1 MKDINYE
8 DRSFIDCREW
18 IASAFDEG
26 HSWDE
31 IKTLLVPADQFESR
45 FEELSDDGQ
54 WPTKLHASMW
64 SEYVDHY
71 RSHLVMVAPP
81 RVEGIDGGISTNI
94 YSAPTHD
101 SSAWVKY
108 MKSLDGK
115 ISPASIANL
124 RSGCEWTLQH
134 LREDTRKSG
143 PVKGLVTGSVQSGKT
158 ANMEGLICM
167 AADYGWN
174 FFIVLSGTID
184 NLRKQTRDRF
194 KEDLKEPTE
203 SVRWEILDFAGEDKH
218 FAAEDLCL
226 NSLSGSK
233 SFAHRYVTV
242 VLKNKSRLN
251 KLIDWLY
258 EDRTSAG
265 KLRVLIID
273 DEADQASI
281 NTAAITAEEEQER
294 RAINQLIVNLANGRR
309 SDGSKPEIPLQAIN
323 YISYTATPYA
333 NVLNEASEESLYPK
347 DFICTLPEAKEYFG
361 ARVIFGNNEEEG
373 CPGFNIVRDIPEK
386 DEKELKLMHDGGEAP
401 SSLKDAIAWFLCAS
415 ATLRKKGHRKSISM
429 LVHTTPK
436 QDGHFGGYES
446 IERWLRAEEEVIG
459 RCRSVYADESASVN
473 RESLRE
479 ANSDYPDIDRVK
491 EFAYDF
497 ELLLPEIRELLRE
510 ITNIRLGDEGKL
522 TYSSGIHLCV
532 DNCGAN
538 RESDEGMH
546 LRIVYPT
553 ATQLEAMEKAPV
565 FLVIGGN
572 TLSRGLTLDGLVCTY
587 FARNVN
593 QADTLMQMARWFGY
607 RKGYELLQRIWMN
620 QLSQQKYRALAKID
634 MDLKDE
640 VNLFMERGIPPAKF
654 GPRIRNTPEITRF
667 LVSAKNKTQSAGYG
681 DFDFCGDSYE
691 TTIFND
697 DETLTNNLTL
707 LASFAKKELAG
718 REHKRSPLSSA
729 EVWRGIPFAVI
740 LDAFISKYQ
749 IAKESNFS
757 TTFKTFLGWMATMND
772 EGKFLRW
779 NVAIV
784 DGANKERKWEE
795 ISGLE
800 LGYSERTMKKG
811 KSLIDL
817 HSLRSGRDVICDIDL
832 DNLPE
837 SKRKQLK
844 DTKKSGKGLISRRCD
859 YGLEDTP
866 LLLIYLIKKDGGK
879 EKSGR
884 KSLNAH
890 EDIVGISVI
899 VSGESIGN
907 SHARTLQIKMG
918 PNSEVL

>member
-8 DRSFIDCREW
+8 DRAFIDCREW
-18 IASAFDEG
+18 IAAAVDEG

-31 IKTLLVPADQFESR
+31 IKTLLVPADQFEDK
-45 FEELSDDGQ
+45 FEELSDSGQ
-54 WPTKLHASMW
+54 WPTKLRASKW
-64 SEYVDHY
+64 SEFVDHY

-81 RVEGIDGGISTNI
+81 QVEGIDGGVNSNT

-108 MKSLDGK
+108 TKSLDGK
-115 ISPASIANL
+115 ISPASIAYL

-134 LREDTRKSG
+134 LCEDTRKSG
-143 PVKGLVTGSVQSGKT
+143 PVKGLVTGSIQSGKT
-158 ANMEGLICM
+158 ANMEGLISM

-203 SVRWEILDFAGEDKH
+203 SVKWEILDFAGEDKD
-218 FAAEDLCL
+218 FSAEDLCL
-226 NSLSGSK
+226 NSLSGAK
-233 SFAHRYVTV
+233 NFAYRYVTV
-242 VLKNKSRLN
+242 VLKNKSRLT

-265 KLRVLIID
+265 KLRILIID

-281 NTAAITAEEEQER
+281 NTATITPEEEQER
-294 RAINQLIVNLANGRR
+294 RAINQLIVNLANGRL
-309 SDGSKPEIPLQAIN
+309 SDGSEPEIPLQAIN

-373 CPGFNIVRDIPEK
+373 CPGFDIVRDIPAK
-386 DEKELKLMHDGGEAP
+386 DELELKTLHDGGEAP

-415 ATLRKKGHRKSISM
+415 ATLRMERHRKSISM

-436 QDGHFGGYES
+436 QDGHFGVYES
-446 IERWLRAEEEVIG
+446 IDRWLHEEKEVIE
-459 RCRSVYADESASVN
+459 RCRHVYENESTRIN
-473 RESLRE
+473 RGSLRE
-479 ANSDYPDIDRVK
+479 ANPDYPDIGKVK

-497 ELLLPEIRELLRE
+497 DSLMPEIQELLRE
-510 ITNIRLGDEGKL
+510 ITNIRLSDEGEL
-522 TYSSGIHLCV
+522 SYSSGVHLCV
-532 DNCGAN
+532 DNCRAN

-546 LRIVYPT
+546 LRIVYPS
-553 ATQLEAMEKAPV
+553 ATQLGAMKKAPV

-640 VNLFMERGIPPAKF
+640 VNLFMERGVCPAKF
-654 GPRIRNTPEITRF
+654 GPRIRNTPEISKF

-691 TTIFND
+691 TTVFND
-697 DETLTNNLTL
+697 DETLASNLAL
-707 LASFAKKELAG
+707 LGNFAKKELAV
-718 REHKRSPLSSA
+718 REHERSSLASA
-729 EVWRGIPFAVI
+729 EVWRGVPFSVI
-740 LDAFISKYQ
+740 LDVFISKYK

-757 TTFKTFLGWMATMND
+757 TTFKTFLSWMSTMNK
-772 EGKFLRW
+772 EGKFTLW
-779 NVAIV
+779 NIAII

-795 ISGLE
+795 IPGLK
-800 LGYSERTMKKG
+800 LGYSERTKKKG

-832 DNLPE
+832 DSLPE
-837 SKRKQLK
+837 SKKAQLK
-844 DTKKSGKGLISRRCD
+844 GMKRSGKGLISRRCD

-884 KSLNAH
+884 EPLNAH

-899 VSGESIGN
+899 MSGDSIGE
-907 SHARTLQIKMG
+907 SHARTLQITMG
-918 PNSEVL
+918 PNSEVF

>member
-8 DRSFIDCREW
+8 DRSFIGCREW
-18 IASAFDEG
+18 IASAIDDG

-31 IKTLLVPADQFESR
+31 IKTLLVPADQFEDK

-54 WPTKLHASMW
+54 WPLKFYASMW
-64 SEYVDHY
+64 SDFVDHY
-71 RSHLVMVAPP
+71 RSHLIMIAPP
-81 RVEGIDGGISTNI
+81 QVEGIDGGTSSNT
-94 YSAPTHD
+94 YSAPTHN

-108 MKSLDGK
+108 AKSLDGK
-115 ISPASIANL
+115 ISPTSIANL

-203 SVRWEILDFAGEDKH
+203 SVKWEILDFADEDKH

-226 NSLSGSK
+226 NSLTGSK
-233 SFAHRYVTV
+233 NFAHRYVTV
-242 VLKNKSRLN
+242 VLKNKSRLT
-251 KLIDWLY
+251 KLVDWLY

-273 DEADQASI
+273 DEADQASV
-281 NTAAITAEEEQER
+281 NTAAITSEEAQER
-294 RAINQLIVNLANGRR
+294 KAINQLIVNLVNGKL

-373 CPGFNIVRDIPEK
+373 CPGFNIVRDIPAK
-386 DEKELKLMHDGGEAP
+386 DEQMLKLMHDGGEAP
-401 SSLKDAIAWFLCAS
+401 QSLKNAIAWFLCAS
-415 ATLRKKGHRKSISM
+415 ATLRKEGYKKSISM

-446 IERWLRAEEEVIG
+446 IEKWLRTEEEVID
-459 RCRSVYADESASVN
+459 RCRNVYADEYARVD

-479 ANSDYPDIDRVK
+479 ANPDYPDIDSVK

-497 ELLLPEIRELLRE
+497 ELLLPEIRELLRG
-510 ITNIRLGDEGKL
+510 ITNIGLGDDGDF

-532 DNCGAN
+532 DNCRAN

-553 ATQLEAMEKAPV
+553 TSQLTAMEKAPV

-620 QLSQQKYRALAKID
+620 TLSQQKYRALAKID

-640 VNLFMERGIPPAKF
+640 VNLFMERGVSPAKF
-654 GPRIRNTPEITRF
+654 GPRIRNTPEIAKF

-697 DETLTNNLTL
+697 DESLTANLAL
-707 LASFAKKELAG
+707 LASFAKNELAR
-718 REHKRSPLSSA
+718 REHKRSLLSSA
-729 EVWRGIPFAVI
+729 EVWRGIPFKVI
-740 LDAFISKYQ
+740 LSNFIPKYQ
-749 IAKESNFS
+749 IAAESNLS
-757 TTFKTFLGWMATMND
+757 TTFRTFLSWMAAMNE

-779 NVAIV
+779 NIAII
-784 DGANKERKWEE
+784 DGANKERRWKE
-795 ISGLE
+795 IPGLE
-800 LGYSERTMKKG
+800 LGYSERTMKEG

-817 HSLRSGRDVICDIDL
+817 HSLRSGRDAICDIDL
-832 DNLPE
+832 DDPTG
-837 SKRKQLK
+837 SKMKQLIA
-844 DTKKSGKGLISRRCD
+844 TKISGKRLIARRCD

-879 EKSGR
+879 GKNGR
-884 KSLNAH
+884 VPLNAH

-899 VSGESIGN
+899 VSGESIGK

-918 PNSEVL
+918 PSSEVH